1 MFLTNHGAA
10 SLGDKDPVISLD
22 CWMLLP
28 MLLHHYVDSS
38 ITRIMDV
45 VMWILQEGGKD

>member
-1 MFLTNHGAA
+1 MFLTDDGAT
-10 SLGDKDPVISLD
+10 SLGDKNSAISLD

-38 ITRIMDV
+38 IIRIMDV
-45 VMWILQEGGKD
+45 VMWILQE